1 MGEKQDGNG
10 KKRFRA
16 DGSLIVPGEKA
27 TGAGKCPSKYP
38 PNSAVEVEASGS
50 DGKPAAK
57 RRRSAAAGASQAAG
71 DAPSGQT
78 AAVAKRSK
86 ARNGLG
92 SEVVESR
99 KRLLADWFKQEFG
112 AESSVLRKKVHD
124 LLFQKAKWAV
134 PRDLWENKDKP
145 ETVTCLVSETHT
157 VESIKAVMEERR
169 AWLQAQGLRADLQMN
184 HAQRKAYVA
193 DKKAEFEATGMQ
205 QALKARDLAEWAN
218 DKLEKSKL
226 PGRRHSRFHRMLQIK
241 AGSKQNW
248 EISSS
253 SSSG

>member
-1 MGEKQDGNG
+1 M
-10 KKRFRA
+10 
-16 DGSLIVPGEKA
+16 
-27 TGAGKCPSKYP
+27 
-38 PNSAVEVEASGS
+38 
-50 DGKPAAK
+50 
-57 RRRSAAAGASQAAG
+57 
-71 DAPSGQT
+71 
-78 AAVAKRSK
+78 
-86 ARNGLG
+86 
-92 SEVVESR
+92 
-99 KRLLADWFKQEFG
+99 
-112 AESSVLRKKVHD
+112 LRKQVHD

-134 PRDLWENKDKP
+134 PRDLWVNKDKP